1 MGSLLHLPVAEGVS
15 ETDFIKWAQQSG
27 YELLVTCLANAGS
40 LYETDLQGRV
50 AVVIGSEAEGVSE
63 SLLAAADKKVFI
75 PMEGQAESLN
85 AAVAAGIV
93 MFECLRQR
101 LACKGK
107 L

>member
-1 MGSLLHLPVAEGVS
+1 MKSNHLL
-15 ETDFIKWAQQSG
+15 
-27 YELLVTCLANAGS
+27 
-40 LYETDLQGRV
+40 
-50 AVVIGSEAEGVSE
+50 
-63 SLLAAADKKVFI
+63 LLALKKVREHVGEGTNTFRFLTSELGLLRSIQGIADVIHFI

-101 LACKGK
+101 LAGKGK

>member
-1 MGSLLHLPVAEGVS
+1 LLEA
-15 ETDFIKWAQQSG
+15 
-27 YELLVTCLANAGS
+27 
-40 LYETDLQGRV
+40 
-50 AVVIGSEAEGVSE
+50 AV
-63 SLLAAADKKVFI
+63 KKVFI

-101 LACKGK
+101 LAGKGK

>member
-1 MGSLLHLPVAEGVS
+1 MRPVAEGIC
-15 ETDFIKWAQQSG
+15 EAEFISWERKNG
-27 YELLVTCLANAGS
+27 YEIAVTCLENADS
-40 LYETDLQGRV
+40 LYLTDLQSPI
-50 AVVIGSEAEGVSE
+50 AVVVGSEAEGVSDG
-63 SLLAAADKKVFI
+63 LLEAAVKKVFI

-101 LACKGK
+101 LAGKGK